1 METLQNIPG
10 YIYVI
15 VGFHVFLGGLLLVLQ
30 HEDSKEKREKGKD
43 E

>member
-1 METLQNIPG
+1 METLRDIPG

-15 VGFHVFLGGLLLVLQ
+15 VGVWTFLGGLLLVLQ
-30 HEDSKEKREKGKD
+30 HEDSKEKREKDKD